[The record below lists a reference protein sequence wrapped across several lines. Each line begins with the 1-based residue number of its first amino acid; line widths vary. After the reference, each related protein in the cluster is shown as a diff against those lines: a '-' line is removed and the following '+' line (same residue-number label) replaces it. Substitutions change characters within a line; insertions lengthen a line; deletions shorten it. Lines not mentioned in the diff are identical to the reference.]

1 MGEQQRRLWA
11 LDEEAHGA
19 PGSDPALPERIRQ
32 LLAEQPYAVLST
44 QGGGQPYAS
53 LVAFAVSPALDAAV
67 FATPRN
73 TRKFRLLS
81 ECDRVALLVDN
92 RCVHPQAMM
101 EVEAVTATG
110 RAMQVVAGPE
120 FERWSALLLAKH
132 PHLAPF
138 VRSPSVAL
146 FKIDIV
152 RYFHVVRFQEVTQ
165 WRPGA

>member
-1 MGEQQRRLWA
+1 MTEQHGRLWA
-11 LDEEAHGA
+11 LDEEAHGE
-19 PGSDPALPERIRQ
+19 PGSDAALPERIRR
-32 LLAEQPYAVLST
+32 LLADQPYAVLST

-53 LVAFAVSPALDAAV
+53 LVAFAASPDLGAVV

-81 ECDRVALLVDN
+81 ECDHVALLADN
-92 RCVHPQAMM
+92 RYVHSQAMM

-110 RAMQVVAGPE
+110 RAVQVGAGPE

-146 FKIDIV
+146 FRIDVV

>member
-1 MGEQQRRLWA
+1 MAEQPGPLWA
-11 LDEEAHGA
+11 LDEEPHGS
-19 PGSDPALPERIRQ
+19 PSSDPLLPEQIRR

-53 LVAFAVSPALDAAV
+53 LVAFAVSPDLDAAV
-67 FATPRN
+67 FATPRS

-81 ECDRVALLVDN
+81 ECDRVALLVDD
-92 RCVHPQAMM
+92 RCKHPRAIM
-101 EVEAVTATG
+101 EVEGLTATG
-110 RAMQVVAGPE
+110 RAIQLETGPE
-120 FERWSALLLAKH
+120 FERWASLLLAKH

-146 FKIDIV
+146 FRVEII